1 MNPNNLTWQS
11 GHVTPQERQGL
22 LKQKPLTI
30 WLTGLSAAGKS
41 TLAFAL
47 ERVLIEAGHP
57 CYVLDGDNVRHG
69 LNSNLGFS
77 HEDRSENI
85 RRVAE
90 VAKLMND
97 AGLIVITAFIS
108 PFQAD
113 RAKARAII
121 GEGIFQEVY
130 INAGLNACEE
140 RDPKGLYK
148 KARAGQVSEFTG
160 ISSPYEAPATP
171 ELVIDT
177 SRTTKEEALKVL
189 ADFVRLLNNVAID
202 KAHATGTNLTLS
214 HDAQLHLVQ
223 LIQSGSK
230 PTEAMKALMAL
241 QDFPKK

>member
-1 MNPNNLTWQS
+1 MNMTQNQS
-11 GHVTPQERQGL
+11 SNVVWYDSHTTAQERHAL

-47 ERVLIEAGHP
+47 ERLLIEAGHL

-77 HEDRSENI
+77 AEDRSENI

-90 VAKLMND
+90 VARLMND

-108 PFQAD
+108 PFRDD

-121 GEGIFQEVY
+121 GEGLFQEVY
-130 INAGLNACEE
+130 VSTDLAACEA

-148 KARAGQVSEFTG
+148 KARAGQVPDFTG
-160 ISSPYEAPATP
+160 ISSPYEAPENPA
-171 ELVIDT
+171 LVIDT
-177 SRTTKEEALKVL
+177 AELNKTVALSRL
-189 ADFVRLLNNVAID
+189 ATFV
-202 KAHATGTNLTLS
+202 T
-214 HDAQLHLVQ
+214 QQ
-223 LIQSGSK
+223 IQG
-230 PTEAMKALMAL
+230 
-241 QDFPKK
+241 

>member
-1 MNPNNLTWQS
+1 MNKTQTQS
-11 GHVTPQERQGL
+11 SNVVWHDSHTTAQERQAL
-22 LKQKPLTI
+22 LKQKPMTI

-47 ERVLIEAGHP
+47 ERLLVEAGHP

-77 HEDRSENI
+77 AVDRSENI

-108 PFQAD
+108 PFRDD

-121 GEGIFQEVY
+121 GEGLFQEVY
-130 INAGLNACEE
+130 VSADLAACEA

-160 ISSPYEAPATP
+160 ISSPYEVPENP
-171 ELVIDT
+171 ELVINT
-177 SRTTKEEALKVL
+177 TELNKTIALSRLVT
-189 ADFVRLLNNVAID
+189 FVTQKIL
-202 KAHATGTNLTLS
+202 G
-214 HDAQLHLVQ
+214 
-223 LIQSGSK
+223 
-230 PTEAMKALMAL
+230 
-241 QDFPKK
+241 

>member
-1 MNPNNLTWQS
+1 MTKNPHIVWHDSHTTAQA
-11 GHVTPQERQGL
+11 RQTL
-22 LKQKPLTI
+22 LKQKPMTI

-47 ERVLIEAGHP
+47 ERLLIEAGHP

-77 HEDRSENI
+77 AEDRSENI

-108 PFQAD
+108 PFRDD

-121 GEGIFQEVY
+121 GEGVFQEVY
-130 INAGLNACEE
+130 VSADLAACEE

-148 KARAGQVSEFTG
+148 KARAGQLAEFTG
-160 ISSPYEAPATP
+160 ISSPYEVPDAP
-171 ELVIDT
+171 ELIIDT
-177 SRTTKEEALKVL
+177 SQLSKTQALS
-189 ADFVRLLNNVAID
+189 
-202 KAHATGTNLTLS
+202 TLVGFIRPYIR
-214 HDAQLHLVQ
+214 D
-223 LIQSGSK
+223 
-230 PTEAMKALMAL
+230 
-241 QDFPKK
+241 